1 MSKCEV
7 IAIANQKGGVGKTTT
22 TFNLG
27 VALAKCGNKVLLV
40 DADPQGDLT
49 TYMGYHNADDIPIT
63 LSTLMGRSINDLDIN
78 SNEANNNNNQNN
90 SSKTTNTH
98 NNNSTNTSSPPVN
111 NNQPVQNN
119 TPQPPAE
126 QKPIVDNRTAWE
138 KLGISEYDYYHTEMY
153 GARVDLYNTDI
164 SFCNSEAKRI
174 LNSYEDV
181 ANTRSYSGTGK
192 YTYSYIGCSVDVTF
206 YDGRTVGYNEAKRLL
221 GF

>member
-153 GARVDLYNTDI
+153 GTRADLYNTDI

-206 YDGRTVGYNEAKRLL
+206 YDGRTVGYNEAKRIL

>member
-1 MSKCEV
+1 MRGCEV
-7 IAIANQKGGVGKTTT
+7 IAVANQKGGVGKTTT

-27 VALAKCGNKVLLV
+27 VALAKNGKRVLLV

-98 NNNSTNTSSPPVN
+98 NNSTNTSSPPVN

-119 TPQPPAE
+119 TPKPPAE

-153 GARVDLYNTDI
+153 GTRADLYNTDI

-206 YDGRTVGYNEAKRLL
+206 YDGRTVGYNEAKRIL